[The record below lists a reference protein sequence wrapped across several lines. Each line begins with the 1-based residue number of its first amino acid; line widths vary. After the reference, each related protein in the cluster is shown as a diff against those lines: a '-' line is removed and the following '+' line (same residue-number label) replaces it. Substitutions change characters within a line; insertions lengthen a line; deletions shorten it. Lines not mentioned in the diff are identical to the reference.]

1 MQGYEP
7 INDTGIFEL
16 PPSCFHEL
24 RVFFTHFESYTETHL
39 YYDDKCV
46 KLNGRKYTVRTVYM
60 YSIVTSVHIPF
71 NTQ

>member
-1 MQGYEP
+1 MQSYEP

-39 YYDDKCV
+39 YYDDMIDTD
-46 KLNGRKYTVRTVYM
+46 NFRKDELLL
-60 YSIVTSVHIPF
+60 
-71 NTQ
+71 